1 MGPNAMVSYTQ
12 SDRERLRVLI
22 VSSEWPT
29 RDEDISGIHVVN
41 QAKRLREAGIEV
53 DVYHFR
59 GKKNP
64 ARYLA
69 AIANFRRKS
78 PNKYDIIHAHHGQSG
93 LIALCQ
99 RSCPVVVTYHGSDLQ
114 GIRARSGSWTPL
126 GFILRGISH
135 FVAHFASEVIVVSE
149 NLNRYLPQRSYH
161 VIPAG
166 IDTELFSPMPQREA
180 RLALKL
186 PLNEKLV
193 LFVGNPERAVKRY
206 GLARNAVDIVTRFLP
221 VKLVLANGVPHE
233 KMPLY
238 MNACDGLLVT
248 SANEGSPNAV
258 KEALS
263 CNLPVVSVDVGD
275 LRQRIGSIPGCMVC
289 NDDRPETI
297 ADALKHVLER
307 GERVNGRDSVRALD
321 ERFLAQQVITVY
333 KEVLARSTK
342 R

>member
-1 MGPNAMVSYTQ
+1 MRNG
-12 SDRERLRVLI
+12 
-22 VSSEWPT
+22 
-29 RDEDISGIHVVN
+29 DISGIHVVN
-41 QAKRLREAGIEV
+41 QVKRLREAGIEV

-69 AIANFRRKS
+69 AIANFRRKET
-78 PNKYDIIHAHHGQSG
+78 NNYDIIHAHHGQSG

-114 GIRARSGSWTPL
+114 GIRARSGTWTPL
-126 GFILRGISH
+126 SFILRGISH
-135 FVAHFASEVIVVSE
+135 FVARFASEVIVVSE
-149 NLNRYLPQRSYH
+149 HLIRYLPERSYH

-180 RLALKL
+180 RLTLKL

-193 LFVGNPERAVKRY
+193 LFVGNPVRAVKRY
-206 GLARNAVDIVTRFLP
+206 ALARNAVDKVTRFLP
-221 VKLVLANGVPHE
+221 VKIVLANGVPHE
-233 KMPLY
+233 RMPLY

-263 CNLPVVSVDVGD
+263 CNLPVVSVNVGD
-275 LRQRIGSIPGCMVC
+275 VRQRIGSIPGCTIC

-297 ADALKHVLER
+297 ADALRLVIER
-307 GERVNGRDSVRALD
+307 GERVNGRDSVRDLD
-321 ERFLAQQVITVY
+321 ERLLARQVITVY
-333 KEVLARSTK
+333 KQALARSK
-342 R
+342 VRQS